1 MSEITDEMKIESLDA
16 FMKQLRFR
24 MNIIENTLQTEESG
38 SKIAFLQ
45 GECAGFRSLCAAISE
60 AGYYNYKDDKAIS
73 EGTIFNFDEKDHTWS
88 ITTSKFNE
96 LLEWENRSL
105 DIEEIMNEAKRP
117 LDDRI
122 KKMKDRLFYD
132 AEKGRDLHFVKG
144 WYCILSCFN
153 DWCAK
158 IHDVFAIVKKEK
170 KQELDFDE
178 KHDPFD
184 IG

>member
-1 MSEITDEMKIESLDA
+1 MIEKNTIESLED

-60 AGYYNYKDDKAIS
+60 AGYYNYANDNAKS
-73 EGTIFNFDEKDHTWS
+73 ETSLFNFDEKEHRWS
-88 ITTSKFNE
+88 VTTSKYSVLVVWE
-96 LLEWENRSL
+96 QKALDVEEVISAAKKPLES
-105 DIEEIMNEAKRP
+105 
-117 LDDRI
+117 RI
-122 KKMKDRLFYD
+122 NKMKDRLFYE

-144 WYCILSCFN
+144 WYCILSCFD

-158 IHDVFAIVKKEK
+158 IHDAYKIAKKEHDYS
-170 KQELDFDE
+170 LNFDE
-178 KHDPFD
+178 DD
-184 IG
+184 E